1 MQPPAAAWQWLSI
14 RARRGSLNWKTW
26 LFAGAAYVGLY
37 GLALLVFGDGDA
49 RWSLVSRAATLA
61 PGLVALLGALAVWRA
76 RLPGA
81 AWEPDGRLR
90 QAWMFWGL
98 AGLLWTAGQGLGL
111 MFELSLRKPAPLP
124 SIVEPM
130 RLAGYVFA
138 ALGLLSYPLGLA
150 EHFGRLRLRLDMAVT
165 SGAGAVLG
173 WLVVIRPV
181 LDPAVAP
188 IQVFW
193 ATLYP
198 ALDLVLLLILV
209 NVYLASR
216 VAAVHRALALLAAAL
231 LAFLLADLAMA
242 YLALQSEF
250 RPSGTIGLGWL
261 LAFVLLG
268 LTALV
273 QRAQLLHGP
282 RVDAERW
289 QRLRTNLQALL
300 PVAATLVLAWY
311 ALLDLRAPA
320 TADRI
325 SVWGVALL
333 ALLLVARQGVM
344 AGELE
349 LRQYAWLVN
358 SAADPAF
365 ICDGEGRLQLVNPAL
380 LAATGYEPEALWRQP
395 ATILFADG
403 VLPLA
408 PGLGLDSVYAA
419 GWSGEIAWRR
429 RDGSEFPVHL
439 ALRPV
444 VADLPGRA
452 ALVGTAHN
460 LTDVKR
466 QEADLRTAYED
477 AAAAR
482 RALEDMNSGLEA
494 KIDEETRSLSEA
506 YTRLATQNETLL
518 TLDKLKSEFVS
529 LVSHE
534 LRAPLTNVSGGIE
547 LVLASQNN
555 LPDRTRRTLKLVQSE
570 IQRLT
575 HFVETILDLSALEAG
590 RLRLDSGALDVRLVG
605 AAVAQLLEGRPEGE
619 RLRLRLPETL
629 PLAQG
634 DERAMTSVLFH
645 LVDNALKYAPEGEVS
660 VEARRADGRLEVWV
674 RDHGPGMPSNMLEAV
689 FDKFERVN
697 DADNRAVYGHGL
709 GLYIARR
716 LLIAQGGDI
725 IAANAAGG
733 GACFTFWLPVFEV
746 DDAEQDSAGR

>member
-1 MQPPAAAWQWLSI
+1 MLAWAAPAARSSRAWL
-14 RARRGSLNWKTW
+14 A
-26 LFAGAAYVGLY
+26 AAAVYVAAYA
-37 GLALLVFGDGDA
+37 LALLVIGDSDV
-49 RWSLVSRAATLA
+49 RWSLAGRAAVLA
-61 PGLVALLGALAVWRA
+61 PGLAAALGALAVWRA
-76 RLPGA
+76 GKA
-81 AWEPDGRLR
+81 GTAWEPDGRLR

-98 AGLLWTAGQGLGL
+98 AGLLWTAGQAVSLIY
-111 MFELSLRKPAPLP
+111 ELLARSPAPLP
-124 SIVEPM
+124 SVAEPI

-138 ALGLLSYPLGLA
+138 GLGLLSYPLGLA
-150 EHFGRLRLRLDMAVT
+150 ERFGRLRLRLDMAVT
-165 SGAGAVLG
+165 SGAGAALG

-231 LAFLLADLAMA
+231 LVFLLADLSMA
-242 YLALQSEF
+242 YLALQAEF

-273 QRAQLLHGP
+273 QRAQLRRGP
-282 RVDAERW
+282 GVDTARW

-300 PVAATLVLAWY
+300 PVAATLVLSWY
-311 ALLDLRAPA
+311 ALLDLRDPA
-320 TADRI
+320 AADRV
-325 SVWGVALL
+325 SVWMAVLL
-333 ALLLVARQGVM
+333 ALLLVARQGVL

-380 LAATGYEPEALWRQP
+380 LAVTGYSADELRRQP
-395 ATILFADG
+395 ATMLFAEG

-408 PGLGLDSVYAA
+408 ASLGLDSVYTA

-429 RDGSEFPVHL
+429 KDGSELPVHL

-452 ALVGTAHN
+452 ALVGTTHN
-460 LTDVKR
+460 LSEVKR
-466 QEADLRTAYED
+466 QEANLRAAYED

-482 RALEDMNSGLEA
+482 RALEDLNSGLEA
-494 KIDEETRSLSEA
+494 KIDDETRSLSEA
-506 YTRLATQNETLL
+506 YTRLAEQNETLQ

-534 LRAPLTNVSGGIE
+534 LRAPLTNISGGIE
-547 LVLASQNN
+547 LVLASQHN
-555 LPDRTRRTLKLVQSE
+555 LPDRTQRTLKLVQSE

-590 RLRLDSGALDVRLVG
+590 RLRLDSGAVDVRQVG
-605 AAVAQLLEGRPEGE
+605 AAVAQLLDGRPEGQ
-619 RLRLRLPETL
+619 RLRLLFPPQL

-634 DERAMTSVLFH
+634 DERALTSVLFH

-660 VEARRADGRLEVWV
+660 VEASRVDGRLEMWV
-674 RDHGPGMPSNMLEAV
+674 RDHGPGVPANMLEAV
-689 FDKFERVN
+689 FDRFERVN
-697 DADNRAVYGHGL
+697 DADNHAVYGHGL

-733 GACFTFWLPVFEV
+733 GACFKFWLPVFEV
-746 DDAEQDSAGR
+746 DDAE